1 MGLAASQARFLAI
14 TARKA
19 NCEFQSMQIAQ
30 EKLSI
35 TRELDKA
42 TTEYQSAMNATKL
55 VWDPDGSGQN
65 DFPLSYNLMM
75 TPSAVNNYAPYMIT
89 SRDGKIVLDSAM
101 AAAARAAGIPQ
112 EGMMNK
118 TITKPDPN
126 DPNKTIVT
134 TLYNET
140 YNEFINQ
147 MVKNGGMSKT
157 SAVAVR
163 TVGLIDEVGIGA
175 PMLDKTQ
182 ASQMGIND
190 LIAYID
196 LTTSNSQYGSNAQ
209 KQLAG
214 ELTYKLGT
222 TQKWD
227 TTKNKWEDDIVIP
240 EFDFKTSIGD
250 KGDQNSNYLVVNGT
264 KVDGDNYEFTL
275 SDLLTSDITYA
286 RTDVKNPSG
295 FKKFLARVCSIAVT
309 GLIDIFTGSNV
320 YGAFKDLFGADG
332 GTNDFDELDAQEKA
346 LINFVVDMSNSLRS
360 FFNIDKD
367 SSETQ
372 KEAFAYAFQQ
382 TVSLLGDVKDI
393 GSRNHSVDAFNDAIK
408 ESNNYNG
415 WVHKTA
421 NKSGNYGS
429 SALSLS
435 NLAESF
441 LTFYAQGL
449 NGYDDTYYIN
459 QASEKSCYVTEDPYY
474 MWTVGNPDATTA
486 KEMYVAEFYSSMFNN
501 LCHNGWIENDQI
513 DDNEYLQ
520 NTLQNGLYFISSLST
535 DNYYYQNRYTDNGYV
550 YEVKDEDAIKE
561 AEIAYA
567 QLKNKLSAKEEKL
580 DLDMKKIDLEI
591 STLTTEYD
599 TVKNLISKNVEKT
612 FTMFN

>member
-147 MVKNGGMSKT
+147 MVKNGGMSET

-227 TTKNKWEDDIVIP
+227 TAKNKWEDDIVIP

-295 FKKFLARVCSIAVT
+295 FKKFLARVCSIAVI

-382 TVSLLGDVKDI
+382 TVSLLGNVEDI

-421 NKSGNYGS
+421 NKGGNYGT
-429 SALSLS
+429 SAISLS

-459 QASEKSCYVTEDPYY
+459 QASDKSCYVTEDPYY